1 MLPYRQYLLLVF
13 FSAFWGAKLQ
23 AQASKEVP
31 PPPTASAVP
40 APPPVYTIYDS
51 MPQLEERILQSS
63 KATTLVIKFWATWCK
78 PCVEELPMF
87 EQLNERYGNK
97 NVKVLLV
104 SLDFKSQLQK
114 RFLPF
119 LETTRLKSEVVLFA
133 DQDAN
138 TWIPRINEEW
148 DGAIPATYIIRDGK
162 REFHSGRFKDFNE
175 LEAFMTPFLK
185 GLASSS
191 ASSRR

>member
-1 MLPYRQYLLLVF
+1 MQKLLIVACAVLCLSPAMAQLPE
-13 FSAFWGAKLQ
+13 GALAPKVKTTALNGQ
-23 AQASKEVP
+23 PVDLGAWLDANKIVVVEV
-31 PPPTASAVP
+31 
-40 APPPVYTIYDS
+40 
-51 MPQLEERILQSS
+51 M
-63 KATTLVIKFWATWCK
+63 ATWCK
-78 PCVEELPMF
+78 PCVEELPML

>member
-1 MLPYRQYLLLVF
+1 M
-13 FSAFWGAKLQ
+13 Q
-23 AQASKEVP
+23 AQTPKEVP
-31 PPPTASAVP
+31 SPPAVSAVP
-40 APPPVYTIYDS
+40 APAPVYVIYDS
-51 MPQLEERILQSS
+51 MPQLEERIRQSS
-63 KATTLVIKFWATWCK
+63 HATTLVIKFWATWCK

-87 EQLNERYGNK
+87 EQLNERYGEK

-138 TWIPRINEEW
+138 TWIPRISEDW
-148 DGAIPATYIIRDGK
+148 DGAIPATYIVRDGK
-162 REFHSGRFKDFNE
+162 REFHQGRFKDFSE
-175 LEAFMTPFLK
+175 LETFMTPFLK

-191 ASSRR
+191 ASTKR